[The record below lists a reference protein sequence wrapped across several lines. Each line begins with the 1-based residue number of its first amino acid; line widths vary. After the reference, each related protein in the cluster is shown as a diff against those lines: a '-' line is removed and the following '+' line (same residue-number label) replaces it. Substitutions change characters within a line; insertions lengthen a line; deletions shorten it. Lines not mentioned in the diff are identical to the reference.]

1 MNSMPFVLQSTPL
14 IDWRFFHAKQS
25 GGVFSSSVVRMV
37 PPNPLLPAGLL
48 TKKKLDFSRGLEY
61 YDTDITKIIQ
71 TEGSCRAMLTER
83 IEKIRQNYVNAK
95 PEISCERAKIWTES
109 HKRTEGLPVC
119 IRRARAFYDC
129 CVELGVH
136 IFEGELVVGAIGEFR
151 KCGIL
156 TPEFSWIWV
165 DREMDTFDTRPQDPY
180 HITEAQRS
188 FLRREIFPY
197 WKGKSLE
204 EAFLARLPE
213 DTKRIGVD
221 TGILDNDSKWRQA
234 VGEIT
239 PDYQDVLF
247 KKGFGG
253 IIREAQAHL
262 DALDSADPES
272 LEKKDFYTS
281 ILWTSRGII
290 AYANRYADEAERL
303 AGVEADPVRAAEL
316 RVIAQNCRRVPE
328 HPPESFYEAI
338 QFLWFV
344 QIGGILSEN
353 PLSLNPGRFDQYMDP
368 YYEADLKRGAL
379 TEDFAQELVDALWLK
394 YSEWVWT
401 ISSNTADYFAGYNQ
415 FQNLTVGG
423 KKRDGKDG
431 TNPVTFLAMK
441 ATEEV
446 KTHQPGLS
454 VRVQADCPKAF
465 MDAVTHLVSTGTGF
479 PAIHSDSVGYQM
491 LINAG
496 YEPEDARDWNN
507 CGCVVPHYRK
517 TGEWTAAVNMN
528 FGSALEYAL
537 NEGKS
542 LMTGEDMGLKE
553 KPAGEFTS
561 YEEVEAAFYRQ
572 FDNLC
577 RHSILLTLEAQRL
590 HKEMVPRPFLSSCIE
605 HCMEC
610 GKDLSQGGAKY
621 NIGPVITGIGLAVT
635 ANSLAAVKQ
644 LVFEDKV
651 CSMETLAKAL
661 QANWEGYEDLQ
672 EKAKA
677 CPKYGNDQDAVD
689 DIAIALANHF
699 YREIHQYKDLFG
711 SPFLTAF
718 MGISNY
724 IPMGRVLGATPDG
737 RKHGD
742 PSSEGVSP
750 YVGTDTSTP
759 LAAMR
764 SSAKLNQEIHSGGTL
779 LNLRLSPE
787 LVATKRG
794 QANLGAMI
802 QTLFSLG
809 AFHVQFNCISSET
822 LRDAQAHPEN
832 YKDLLV
838 RVAGYSTQFVN
849 LSKSM
854 QDAIIA
860 RTEHAL

>member
-1 MNSMPFVLQSTPL
+1 
-14 IDWRFFHAKQS
+14 
-25 GGVFSSSVVRMV
+25 
-37 PPNPLLPAGLL
+37 
-48 TKKKLDFSRGLEY
+48 
-61 YDTDITKIIQ
+61 
-71 TEGSCRAMLTER
+71 MLTPR
-83 IEKIRQNYVNAK
+83 IEAIRQNYVNAK
-95 PEISCERAKIWTES
+95 PQISTQRARIWTDS
-109 HKRTEGLPVC
+109 HKATEGKPVA
-119 IRRARAFYDC
+119 IRRAQAFYDC
-129 CVELGVH
+129 CDRLEVH
-136 IFEGELVVGAIGEFR
+136 IFDGELVVGAIGEFR

-156 TPEFSWIWV
+156 TPEFSWLWV
-165 DREMDTFDTRPQDPY
+165 DREMDSFATRPQDPY
-180 HITEAQRS
+180 LMTDEQRA
-188 FLRREIFPY
+188 FVRKEIFPY

-213 DTKRIGVD
+213 DTRKIGVD
-221 TGILDNDSKWRQA
+221 TGVLDNDSKWRQA

-253 IIREAQAHL
+253 IIREAQDHISKL
-262 DALDSADPES
+262 DPTDPKD
-272 LEKKDFYTS
+272 LEKKDFYESVLLTS
-281 ILWTSRGII
+281 KGII
-290 AYANRYADEAERL
+290 RYANRYAEA
-303 AGVEADPVRAAEL
+303 ADKMAETEKDPGRAAEL
-316 RVIAQNCRRVPE
+316 RQIAANCRRVPE
-328 HPPESFYEAI
+328 NPPESFYEAI

-344 QIGGILSEN
+344 QVGGILSEN

-368 YYEADLKRGAL
+368 YYEADLQKNAI
-379 TEDFAQELVDALWLK
+379 TPDFAQELVDALWLK

-401 ISSNTADYFAGYNQ
+401 ISANTADYFAGYNQ

-423 KKRDGKDG
+423 KTREGRDG
-431 TNPVTFLAMK
+431 TNPVTFMALK

-446 KTHQPGLS
+446 KSHQPGLS
-454 VRVQADCPKAF
+454 VRVHADCPKEF
-465 MDAVTHLVSTGTGF
+465 LDGVTHLVSKGTGF

-496 YEPEDARDWNN
+496 YEPDDARDWNN

-537 NEGKS
+537 NQGRS
-542 LMTGEDMGLKE
+542 LMTGEKMGLDE
-553 KPAGEFTS
+553 KPAGTFTS
-561 YEEVEAAFYRQ
+561 YDEVEDAFYRQ

-577 RHSILLTLEAQRL
+577 RHAIILTVEAQRL
-590 HKEMVPRPFLSSCIE
+590 HVEMVPRPFLSSCIE
-605 HCMEC
+605 HCMET
-610 GKDLSQGGAKY
+610 GTDLSKGGAKY
-621 NIGPVITGIGLAVT
+621 NIGPVITGIGLAVV
-635 ANSLAAVKQ
+635 ANSLAAVKK

-651 CSMETLAKAL
+651 CDMATLAKAL
-661 QANWEGYEDLQ
+661 QADWAGYEDLREQ
-672 EKAKA
+672 AKA
-677 CPKYGNDQDAVD
+677 APKYGNDDDYVD
-689 DIAIALANHF
+689 SIAQKLANHF
-699 YREIHQYKDLFG
+699 YHEIHQYKDIFG

-737 RKHGD
+737 RKGGE

-750 YVGTDTSTP
+750 FVGTDTSTP

-764 SSAKLNQEIHSGGTL
+764 STAKLNQEVHSGGTL
-779 LNLRLSPE
+779 LNLRLNPE

-794 QANLGAMI
+794 QANLGAMV

-809 AFHVQFNCISSET
+809 AFHVQFNCISSDT

-860 RTEHAL
+860 RTEHAC

>member
-1 MNSMPFVLQSTPL
+1 
-14 IDWRFFHAKQS
+14 
-25 GGVFSSSVVRMV
+25 
-37 PPNPLLPAGLL
+37 
-48 TKKKLDFSRGLEY
+48 
-61 YDTDITKIIQ
+61 
-71 TEGSCRAMLTER
+71 MLTPR
-83 IEKIRQNYVNAK
+83 IEAIRQNYINAK
-95 PEISCERAKIWTES
+95 PQISTQRARIWTDS
-109 HKRTEGLPVC
+109 HKATEGKPVA
-119 IRRARAFYDC
+119 IRRAQAFYDC
-129 CVELGVH
+129 CDRLEVH
-136 IFEGELVVGAIGEFR
+136 IFDGELVVGAIGEFR

-156 TPEFSWIWV
+156 TPEFSWLWV
-165 DREMDTFDTRPQDPY
+165 DREMDSFATRPQDPY
-180 HITEAQRS
+180 LMTDEQRA
-188 FLRREIFPY
+188 FVRKEIFPY

-213 DTKRIGVD
+213 DTRKIGVD
-221 TGILDNDSKWRQA
+221 TGVLDNDSKWRQA

-253 IIREAQAHL
+253 IIREAQDHISKL
-262 DALDSADPES
+262 DPTDPKD
-272 LEKKDFYTS
+272 LEKKDFYESVLLTS
-281 ILWTSRGII
+281 KGII
-290 AYANRYADEAERL
+290 RYAHRYAEA
-303 AGVEADPVRAAEL
+303 ADKMAETEKDPGRAAEL
-316 RVIAQNCRRVPE
+316 RQIAANCRRVPE
-328 HPPESFYEAI
+328 NPPESFYEAI

-344 QIGGILSEN
+344 QVGGILSEN

-368 YYEADLKRGAL
+368 YYEADLQKNAI
-379 TEDFAQELVDALWLK
+379 TPDFAQELIDALWLK

-401 ISSNTADYFAGYNQ
+401 ISANTADYFAGYNQ

-423 KKRDGKDG
+423 KTREGRDG
-431 TNPVTFLAMK
+431 TNPVTFMALK

-446 KTHQPGLS
+446 KSHQPGLS
-454 VRVQADCPKAF
+454 VRVHADCPKEF
-465 MDAVTHLVSTGTGF
+465 LDGVTHLVSKGTGF

-496 YEPEDARDWNN
+496 YEPDDARDWNN

-537 NEGKS
+537 NQGRS
-542 LMTGEDMGLKE
+542 LMTGEKMGLDE
-553 KPAGEFTS
+553 KPAGTFAS
-561 YEEVEAAFYRQ
+561 YEEVEDAFYRQ

-577 RHSILLTLEAQRL
+577 RHAIILTVEAQRL
-590 HKEMVPRPFLSSCIE
+590 HVEMVPRPFLSSCIE
-605 HCMEC
+605 HCMES
-610 GKDLSQGGAKY
+610 GTDLSKGGAKY
-621 NIGPVITGIGLAVT
+621 NIGPVITGIGLAVV
-635 ANSLAAVKQ
+635 ANSLAAVKK

-651 CSMETLAKAL
+651 CDMAALAKAL
-661 QANWEGYEDLQ
+661 QADWAGYEDLREQ
-672 EKAKA
+672 AKA
-677 CPKYGNDQDAVD
+677 APKYGNDDDYVD
-689 DIAIALANHF
+689 SIAQKLANHF
-699 YREIHQYKDLFG
+699 YHEIHQYKDIFG

-737 RKHGD
+737 RKGGE

-750 YVGTDTSTP
+750 FVGTDTSTP

-764 SSAKLNQEIHSGGTL
+764 STAKLNQEVHSGGTL
-779 LNLRLSPE
+779 LNLRLNPE

-794 QANLGAMI
+794 QANLGAMV

-832 YKDLLV
+832 YRDLLV

-860 RTEHAL
+860 RTEHAC

>member
-1 MNSMPFVLQSTPL
+1 M
-14 IDWRFFHAKQS
+14 
-25 GGVFSSSVVRMV
+25 
-37 PPNPLLPAGLL
+37 
-48 TKKKLDFSRGLEY
+48 
-61 YDTDITKIIQ
+61 ITQ
-71 TEGSCRAMLTER
+71 R
-83 IEKIRQNYVNAK
+83 IETIRQNYVNAK
-95 PEISCERAKIWTES
+95 PEISCQRAKIWTDS
-109 HKRTEGLPVC
+109 HRETEGLPVA

-129 CVELGVH
+129 CDRLEVH

-156 TPEFSWIWV
+156 TPEFSWMWV
-165 DREMDTFDTRPQDPY
+165 DREMDTFATRPQDPY
-180 HITEAQRS
+180 LMTDEQRD
-188 FLRREIFPY
+188 FVRREIFPY

-213 DTKRIGVD
+213 DTRRIGVD

-253 IIREAQAHL
+253 IIREAEEHIA
-262 DALDSADPES
+262 ALDPTNPAD
-272 LEKKDFYTS
+272 LEKKEFYQS

-290 AYANRYADEAERL
+290 RYANRYADEAERL
-303 AGVEADPVRAAEL
+303 AGQESDPVRAAEL
-316 RVIAQNCRRVPE
+316 RTIAQNCRRVPE

-344 QIGGILSEN
+344 QVGGILSEN

-368 YYEADLKRGAL
+368 YYEADLAKGAV
-379 TEDFAQELVDALWLK
+379 TEDFAQELIEALWLK

-423 KKRDGKDG
+423 KKRDVHDG
-431 TNPVTFLAMK
+431 TNPVTFMAMK

-446 KTHQPGLS
+446 RTHQPGLS
-454 VRVQADCPKAF
+454 VRVQADCPREF
-465 MDAVTHLVSTGTGF
+465 LDAVTHLVSTGTGF

-491 LINAG
+491 LLNAG

-507 CGCVVPHYRK
+507 CGCVVPHFRK

-537 NEGKS
+537 NQGAS
-542 LMTGEDMGLKE
+542 LMTGEQMGLTE
-553 KPAGEFTS
+553 KPAAQFGTF
-561 YEEVEAAFYRQ
+561 EEVMAAFYRQ

-577 RHSILLTLEAQRL
+577 RHSIILTVEAQRL

-605 HCMEC
+605 HCMES

-635 ANSLAAVKQ
+635 ANSLAAVKK

-651 CSMETLAKAL
+651 CTMETLANAL
-661 QANWEGYEDLQ
+661 RANWEGYEDLRQ
-672 EKAKA
+672 KAKD
-677 CPKYGNDQDAVD
+677 CPKYGNDQDDVD
-689 DIAIALANHF
+689 DLAVEIANHF
-699 YREIHQYKDLFG
+699 YREIHQYKDIFG

-737 RKHGD
+737 RKHGE

-750 YVGTDTSTP
+750 FVGTDTSTP

-764 SSAKLNQEIHSGGTL
+764 SAAKLNQEVHSGGTL
-779 LNLRLSPE
+779 LNLRLNPE

-794 QANLGAMI
+794 QANLGAMV

-860 RTEHAL
+860 RTEHSY

>member
-1 MNSMPFVLQSTPL
+1 M
-14 IDWRFFHAKQS
+14 
-25 GGVFSSSVVRMV
+25 
-37 PPNPLLPAGLL
+37 
-48 TKKKLDFSRGLEY
+48 
-61 YDTDITKIIQ
+61 TD
-71 TEGSCRAMLTER
+71 R

-95 PEISCERAKIWTES
+95 PEISYERAWLWTES
-109 HKRTEGLPVC
+109 YKKTEGLPVC
-119 IRRARAFYDC
+119 IRSARAFYDC
-129 CVELGVH
+129 CDQLGVH
-136 IFEGELVVGAIGEFR
+136 IFEGELVVGATGEFR

-156 TPEFSWIWV
+156 TPEFSWMWV
-165 DREMDTFDTRPQDPY
+165 DREMDTFAQRPQDPY
-180 HITEAQRS
+180 LITDQQRA
-188 FLRREIFPY
+188 FVREHIFPY

-213 DTKRIGVD
+213 DTRRIGVD
-221 TGILDNDSKWRQA
+221 TGIIDNDSKWRQA
-234 VGEIT
+234 VGEVT

-247 KKGFGG
+247 RKGFGG
-253 IIREAQAHL
+253 IIQEAQEHIAKL
-262 DALDSADPES
+262 DLCSPEDE
-272 LEKKDFYTS
+272 EKKDFYES
-281 ILWTSRGII
+281 VIWTSKGII
-290 AYANRYADEAERL
+290 RYANRYGDEAERL
-303 AGVEADPVRAAEL
+303 AAQEKDPQRAKEL

-338 QFLWFV
+338 QFLWFT

-368 YYEADLKRGAL
+368 YYEKDLAAGAI
-379 TEDFAQELVDALWLK
+379 TEDSALELIEALWLK

-401 ISSNTADYFAGYNQ
+401 ISANTADYFAGYNQ

-423 KKRDGKDG
+423 KTRDGHDG
-431 TNPVTFLAMK
+431 TNPITYLALK

-446 KTHQPGLS
+446 RTHQPGLS
-454 VRVQADCPKAF
+454 VRVQADCPKEF
-465 MDAVTHLVSTGTGF
+465 LDAITHLVSKGTGF

-491 LINAG
+491 LLNAG

-507 CGCVVPHYRK
+507 CGCVVPHNRK

-537 NEGKS
+537 NQGKS
-542 LMTGEDMGLKE
+542 LMTGQLMGLEE
-553 KPAGEFTS
+553 KPAGEFSS
-561 YEEVEAAFYRQ
+561 YEEVKAAFFKQ

-577 RHSILLTLEAQRL
+577 RHSVILTVEAQRL
-590 HKEMVPRPFLSSCIE
+590 HRDMVPRPFLSSCIE
-605 HCMEC
+605 HCMAC
-610 GKDLSQGGAKY
+610 GKDLSRGGAKY

-635 ANSLAAVKQ
+635 ANSLAAVKK
-644 LVFEDKV
+644 LVFEDQV
-651 CSMETLAKAL
+651 CDMAALVQAL
-661 QANWEGYEDLQ
+661 QANWEGYEDLRQ
-672 EKAKA
+672 KAQD
-677 CPKYGNDQDAVD
+677 CPKYGNDDDYAD
-689 DIAIALANHF
+689 DIAIEIANHF
-699 YREIHQYKDLFG
+699 YDTIHPYKDIFG
-711 SPFLTAF
+711 SHFLTAF

-737 RKHGD
+737 RKNGE

-750 YVGTDTSTP
+750 YVGTDHSTP

-764 SSAKLNQEIHSGGTL
+764 STAKVNQEIHSGGTL
-779 LNLRLSPE
+779 LNLRLDHN

-809 AFHVQFNCISSET
+809 GFHVQFNCISSET
-822 LRDAQAHPEN
+822 LRAAQAHPED

-849 LSKSM
+849 LSRSM

-860 RTEHAL
+860 RTEHSGF